1 MTGIESALLKACHCC
16 GLVQELPHVPLG
28 SRASCA
34 RCGSSMSRPGRR
46 ATSNRRAVAAALAA
60 LILYPFAISMPIMR
74 LERFGNFKDASI
86 WTGSVGML
94 ERGEI
99 FVGTVVLLCSVI
111 IPFLKLVG
119 LLSITVGRRL
129 LTKRHRALTY
139 RVIEWT
145 GRWGMLDVLLIA
157 IVVAWIKIGDVVEV
171 SAGPA
176 ALAFTAVVLMSLL
189 ASAWFDPHALWEE
202 ESS

>member
-1 MTGIESALLKACHCC
+1 M
-16 GLVQELPHVPLG
+16 PPG
-28 SRASCA
+28 SKASCA
-34 RCGSSMSRPGRR
+34 RCGAALSRPGRR

-74 LERFGNFKDASI
+74 LERFGNYKDASI

-94 ERGEI
+94 EKGEL
-99 FVGTVVLLCSVI
+99 FVGTVVLVCSVI
-111 IPFLKLVG
+111 IPLLKLIG
-119 LLSITVGRRL
+119 LLSITIGRRR
-129 LTKRHRALTY
+129 LTHRHRAFTY

-157 IVVAWIKIGDVVEV
+157 VVVAWIKIGDLVEV

-176 ALAFTAVVLMSLL
+176 ALAFTVCVLMSLL

-202 ESS
+202 SA

>member
-1 MTGIESALLKACHCC
+1 MTGIDTALLKACHCC
-16 GLVQELPHVPLG
+16 GLVQELPSVPQG
-28 SRASCA
+28 FRASCA

-74 LERFGNFKDASI
+74 LERFGNFTEASI

-94 ERGEI
+94 ERGEV
-99 FVGTVVLLCSVI
+99 FVGAVVLVCSVV
-111 IPFLKLVG
+111 IPFLKLAG
-119 LLSITVGRRL
+119 LLAITIGRRQL
-129 LTKRHRALTY
+129 SKRHRARTY
-139 RVIEWT
+139 RMIEWA

-157 IVVAWIKIGDVVEV
+157 VVVAWIKIGDLVEV

-176 ALAFTAVVLMSLL
+176 ALAFTVCVLLSLL

-202 ESS
+202 SA

>member
-1 MTGIESALLKACHCC
+1 MTGIDVAHLKACHCC
-16 GLVQELPHVPLG
+16 GLVQELPHVPEG
-28 SRASCA
+28 SRARCA
-34 RCGSSMSRPGRR
+34 RCGSGIIRPGRR

-74 LERFGNFKDASI
+74 LERFGNYKDASI

-94 ERGEI
+94 EKGEL

-111 IPFLKLVG
+111 IPLFKLFG
-119 LLSITVGRRL
+119 LLSITLGRRQ
-129 LTKRHRALTY
+129 LTKRHRAFTY

-157 IVVAWIKIGDVVEV
+157 VVVAWIKIGDLVEV
-171 SAGPA
+171 SAGPV
-176 ALAFTAVVLMSLL
+176 ALAFTACVLMSLL

-202 ESS
+202 ST